1 MIKSIDRYLLRQI
14 APVLAVTL
22 FIAAI
27 ILCMERLMRLLD
39 IAVGNGVSTLVV
51 FQMLFYLIP
60 HYIGL
65 ALPLALFLGV
75 LLAFRRMSLLSELD
89 AVHAC
94 GIGIGRF
101 IRSAIALGAIL
112 MAVNLALTG
121 YIQPYTRYAFRV
133 IEFNITSGVI
143 EQGIGEGVFME
154 LPNGYTLR
162 VEQSRGAGRE
172 LYGVFAHRQEDSG
185 HIATLAAKRGEL
197 LPGSLDGTVSLR
209 LYDGSISEWNP
220 DTKRTKTIQFGVYD
234 WPLNL
239 TDLVRFRA
247 RGGDERELTILE
259 LFRGY
264 RDNLLAGRGDMTTAP
279 PEPQGGAN
287 TGPEDLVAPSAVAS
301 EFHFRVVFSLSMLFL
316 PLLAAPFGIMAHRS
330 SKSFGLVVG
339 ILMLVSYHKVL
350 EFTEAY
356 AHNTGAP
363 AGVLLWTIFGLFAAG
378 TTYLF
383 MRTGLQ
389 AGAPP
394 VQRLEAKWS
403 ALVDGVVS
411 IFRPKRPN
419 KPARA

>member
-1 MIKSIDRYLLRQI
+1 MIKAIDVYLLRQI
-14 APVLAVTL
+14 APTLAVTI
-22 FIAAI
+22 FIAAV
-27 ILCMERLMRLLD
+27 ILLMERLMRLLD

-65 ALPLALFLGV
+65 ALPVALFLGV
-75 LLAFRRMSLLSELD
+75 LLAFRRMSLQSELD
-89 AVHAC
+89 AIHSC

-101 IRSAIALGAIL
+101 IRSAIALGGIM

-185 HIATLAAKRGEL
+185 HITTLAAKRGEL
-197 LPGSLDGTVSLR
+197 LPSSFDGTVSLR
-209 LYDGSISEWNP
+209 LYEGSLAEWDP
-220 DTKRTKTIQFGVYD
+220 ETKRTKTIEFLEYM

-239 TDLVRFRA
+239 ADLVRFRA
-247 RGGDERELTILE
+247 RGGDERELTIME
-259 LFRGY
+259 LLRTH
-264 RDNLLAGRGDMTTAP
+264 RDNLVAGISSLTTP
-279 PEPQGGAN
+279 PQSATNVQSEN
-287 TGPEDLVAPSAVAS
+287 LVTPAAVAS

-330 SKSFGLVVG
+330 SKSFGLVAG
-339 ILMLVSYHKVL
+339 LLTLVSYHKVL

-363 AGVLLWTIFGLFAAG
+363 AGILLWSIFALFALG

-383 MRTGLQ
+383 VRTGLQ

-394 VQRLEAKWS
+394 VQRLEAQWS
-403 ALVDGVVS
+403 ALMDWIGS
-411 IFRPKRPN
+411 IFRVKRPV
-419 KPARA
+419 PTARSA

>member
-1 MIKSIDRYLLRQI
+1 MIKSIDLYLLRQI
-14 APVLAVTL
+14 APTLAVTI
-22 FIAAI
+22 FIAAV
-27 ILCMERLMRLLD
+27 ILLMERLMRLLD

-51 FQMLFYLIP
+51 FQMLLYLIP

-65 ALPLALFLGV
+65 ALPIALFLGV
-75 LLAFRRMSLLSELD
+75 LLAFRRMSLQSELD
-89 AVHAC
+89 AIHSC

-101 IRSAIALGAIL
+101 IRWAVVLAGIL
-112 MAVNLALTG
+112 MTLNLALTG

-143 EQGIGEGVFME
+143 EQGIGEGVFMD

-172 LYGVFAHRQEDSG
+172 LYGVFAHMQEDTG
-185 HIATLAAKRGEL
+185 HITTLAARRGEL
-197 LPGSLDGTVSLR
+197 LPGALDGTVALR
-209 LYDGSISEWNP
+209 LYDGNRSEWDP
-220 DTKRTKTIQFGVYD
+220 ETKQTKTLQFAVMD

-239 TDLVRFRA
+239 ADLVRFRG
-247 RGGDERELTILE
+247 RGGDERELTIME
-259 LFRGY
+259 LLSAY
-264 RDNLLAGRGDMTTAP
+264 SANLAAGISNLTTAP
-279 PEPQGGAN
+279 NGATDAQPE
-287 TGPEDLVAPSAVAS
+287 ELVTPAAVAS

-339 ILMLVSYHKVL
+339 LLTLVSYHKVL

-356 AHNTGAP
+356 AQNTGAP
-363 AGVLLWTIFGLFAAG
+363 AGILLWSIFAVFALA

-383 MRTGLQ
+383 VRTGLQ

-394 VQRLEAKWS
+394 VQRLEVLWIGMVDRIGSVFRFKRTAHHTRS
-403 ALVDGVVS
+403 A
-411 IFRPKRPN
+411 
-419 KPARA
+419 

>member
-1 MIKSIDRYLLRQI
+1 MIKAIDYYLLRQI
-14 APVLAVTL
+14 APTLAVTI
-22 FIAAI
+22 FIAAV
-27 ILCMERLMRLLD
+27 ILLMERLMRLLD

-65 ALPLALFLGV
+65 ALPVALFLGV
-75 LLAFRRMSLLSELD
+75 LLAFRRMSLQSELD
-89 AVHAC
+89 AIHSC

-101 IRSAIALGAIL
+101 IRSAIVLAGIM

-185 HIATLAAKRGEL
+185 RITTLAAKRGEL
-197 LPGSLDGTVSLR
+197 LPSSLDGTVSLR
-209 LYDGSISEWNP
+209 LYDGSLAEWDP
-220 DTKRTKTIQFGVYD
+220 ETKRTKTIEFGHYD
-234 WPLNL
+234 WSLNL
-239 TDLVRFRA
+239 ADLVRFRG

-259 LFRGY
+259 LLHTY
-264 RDNLLAGRGDMTTAP
+264 RDHLAAGISNLTTAP
-279 PEPQGGAN
+279 QAAN
-287 TGPEDLVAPSAVAS
+287 NAQSENLVTPAAVAS

-330 SKSFGLVVG
+330 SKSFGLVAG
-339 ILMLVSYHKVL
+339 LLTLVSYHKVL

-356 AHNTGAP
+356 AQNTGAP
-363 AGVLLWTIFGLFAAG
+363 AGVLLWSIFAFFAVG

-383 MRTGLQ
+383 VRTGLQ

-394 VQRLEAKWS
+394 VQRLEAHWS
-403 ALVDGVVS
+403 ALMDWIGS
-411 IFRPKRPN
+411 IFRFKRQVPS
-419 KPARA
+419 ARSA

>member
-1 MIKSIDRYLLRQI
+1 MIKSIDSYLLRQI
-14 APVLAVTL
+14 APTIAVTI
-22 FIAAI
+22 FIAAV

-75 LLAFRRMSLLSELD
+75 LLAFRRMSAQSELD
-89 AVHAC
+89 AIHAC

-101 IRSAIALGAIL
+101 IRSAVVLAGIM

-121 YIQPYTRYAFRV
+121 YVQPYTRYAFRV

-143 EQGIGEGVFME
+143 EQGIGEGVFMK
-154 LPNGYTLR
+154 LPNDYTLR

-185 HIATLAAKRGEL
+185 HITTVAAKRGEL
-197 LPGSLDGTVSLR
+197 LPGGLDGTVSLR
-209 LYDGSISEWNP
+209 LYDGSLSEWNP
-220 DTKRTKTIQFGVYD
+220 DTRRTKTIKFGAYD
-234 WPLNL
+234 WALNL
-239 TDLVRFRA
+239 ADLIRFRG
-247 RGGDERELTILE
+247 RGGDERELTIME
-259 LFRGY
+259 LLRAY
-264 RDNLLAGRGDMTTAP
+264 RDNLAAGLSSLTTV
-279 PEPQGGAN
+279 PQSPSESQSEN
-287 TGPEDLVAPSAVAS
+287 LIAPSAVAS

-339 ILMLVSYHKVL
+339 IVILVSYHKVL
-350 EFTEAY
+350 EFAAAY
-356 AHNTGAP
+356 AQNTGAP
-363 AGVLLWTIFGLFAAG
+363 AGILLWTIFALFAVS

-383 MRTGLQ
+383 VRTGLQ
-389 AGAPP
+389 AGAAP
-394 VQRLEAKWS
+394 VQRLEAHWI
-403 ALVDGVVS
+403 ALVDRIAS
-411 IFRPKRPN
+411 AFRFERSATSAQAP
-419 KPARA
+419 

>member
-1 MIKSIDRYLLRQI
+1 MIKSIDLYLLRQI
-14 APVLAVTL
+14 IPVLAVTL
-22 FIAAI
+22 FIAAV

-65 ALPLALFLGV
+65 ALPVALFLGV
-75 LLAFRRMSLLSELD
+75 LLAFRRMSLQSELD
-89 AVHAC
+89 AIHSC

-101 IRSAIALGAIL
+101 IRSAVVLAGIM

-185 HIATLAAKRGEL
+185 HITTLVAKRGEL
-197 LPGSLDGTVSLR
+197 LPGALDGTVSLR
-209 LYDGSISEWNP
+209 LYAGNRTEWNP
-220 DTKRTKTIQFGVYD
+220 ETKRTKTIQFGVFD

-239 TDLVRFRA
+239 ADLVRFRA
-247 RGGDERELTILE
+247 RGGDERELTIME
-259 LFRGY
+259 LFKTY
-264 RDNLLAGRGDMTTAP
+264 NENLAAGISNLTSVQNSNMKSDSIT
-279 PEPQGGAN
+279 Q
-287 TGPEDLVAPSAVAS
+287 VAPSAVAS
-301 EFHFRVVFSLSMLFL
+301 EFHFRVVFSLSMIFL

-330 SKSFGLVVG
+330 SKSFGLVAG
-339 ILMLVSYHKVL
+339 LLMLVSYHKVL
-350 EFTEAY
+350 EFIQAY

-363 AGVLLWTIFGLFAAG
+363 AGVLLWSIFATFALG

-383 MRTGLQ
+383 VRTGLQ

-394 VQRLEAKWS
+394 VQRLEAYWS
-403 ALVDGVVS
+403 ALMDRLLSVFRFSRPTSAASVS
-411 IFRPKRPN
+411 
-419 KPARA
+419 

>member
-1 MIKSIDRYLLRQI
+1 MIKSIDFYLLRQI

-22 FIAAI
+22 FIAAV

-75 LLAFRRMSLLSELD
+75 LLAFRRMSLQSELD
-89 AVHAC
+89 AIHSC

-101 IRSAIALGAIL
+101 IRSAVVLAGVMMAI
-112 MAVNLALTG
+112 NLALTG

-172 LYGVFAHRQEDSG
+172 LYGVFAHRQEESG
-185 HIATLAAKRGEL
+185 HITTLAAKRGEL
-197 LPGSLDGTVSLR
+197 LPGALDGTVSLR
-209 LYDGSISEWNP
+209 LYDGNRTDWDPE
-220 DTKRTKTIQFGVYD
+220 TKRTKTLQFQVFD

-239 TDLVRFRA
+239 ADLVRFRG
-247 RGGDERELTILE
+247 RGGDERELTIME
-259 LFRGY
+259 LLRTY
-264 RDNLLAGRGDMTTAP
+264 SENLAAGISGLTTAP
-279 PEPQGGAN
+279 DTSPDAE
-287 TGPEDLVAPSAVAS
+287 PEDHVPPSAVAS

-330 SKSFGLVVG
+330 SKSFGLVAG
-339 ILMLVSYHKVL
+339 LLMLVSYHKVL

-363 AGVLLWTIFGLFAAG
+363 AGLLLWSIFGLFAFG

-383 MRTGLQ
+383 VRTGLQ

-394 VQRLEAKWS
+394 VQRLEAHWS
-403 ALVDGVVS
+403 ALMDRIGS
-411 IFRPKRPN
+411 LFRFNRTSPS
-419 KPARA
+419 ARTS